1 MGHDGPGARFPPSAE
16 TADLTS
22 VVAGATIGD
31 GLAS

>member
-1 MGHDGPGARFPPSAE
+1 MGRGGPGPRFLRSAN

-22 VVAGATIGD
+22 VVVGATIGD